1 VSIQNR
7 NGVYVVE
14 GEWLIPVL
22 RSVNFDDADSLRY
35 FERVLLKT
43 GVDEALRAAGV
54 HEGDTVSIYGIEFE
68 YME

>member
-1 VSIQNR
+1 
-7 NGVYVVE
+7 
-14 GEWLIPVL
+14 L